1 MRCYVCPLQNPG
13 FDFSGAQFNGMVP
26 DPRVFMGYA
35 SSCDAWAGR
44 SFANWGVRSGVSYK

>member
-44 SFANWGVRSGVSYK
+44 SVANWGVRSGVSYK